1 MLHYTGTVGHSI
13 VSPDDL
19 SWESRDMSRRRRI
32 WCDHCVTRDL
42 CDYHLHCLSVF
53 LNPDTDTFEFASPAA
68 APHVTHLVT
77 HLNVTLSWT
86 SQWCWLYAE
95 DNWICSDILTFLFS
109 YKWIHFMIEQP
120 LWFKQDNF
128 EKITMNFIKIVTNLG
143 WNQYFLQHFSQY
155 LARFIIFHDR
165 VLRFCVTKFGQAL
178 LHKFL
183 NGHLVWALGGLGL
196 DTGLTYSNIC

>member
-1 MLHYTGTVGHSI
+1 MLHYTGTVGHCI

-53 LNPDTDTFEFASPAA
+53 LNPDTDTFEFAPPA
-68 APHVTHLVT
+68 PLVTHLVT

-95 DNWICSDILTFLFS
+95 DNWICSDILTFLLS
-109 YKWIHFMIEQP
+109 YKWINFMIEQP
-120 LWFKQDNF
+120 LSFKQYNF
-128 EKITMNFIKIVTNLG
+128 EKNHNEFYQNCH
-143 WNQYFLQHFSQY
+143 Q
-155 LARFIIFHDR
+155 
-165 VLRFCVTKFGQAL
+165 
-178 LHKFL
+178 
-183 NGHLVWALGGLGL
+183 LGL
-196 DTGLTYSNIC
+196 KPVFLAALFTIFS